1 MLKLREL
8 TMEQHKNA
16 ERSKFAKKLVS
27 GEVSPSMYVV
37 YLYNMGYVYHILET
51 VASQAGVLTG
61 LSAIRRAEHIWSDYE
76 ELVVNE
82 KPVLLNTVQN
92 YMDYVI
98 GMRND
103 KERLLAHLYV
113 RHMGDMS
120 GGQIIVKKVPGQGR
134 YYKFKSVDKLKDKLR
149 ERLNNDMAEEAKI
162 AFDFANDIFIELDGL
177 DDLG

>member
-16 ERSKFAKKLVS
+16 ERSSFAKKLVS

-82 KPVLLNTVQN
+82 KPVLLNTVQD

-120 GGQIIVKKVPGQGR
+120 GGQIIAKKVPGQGR

>member
-16 ERSKFAKKLVS
+16 ERSNFAKKLVS
-27 GEVSPSMYVV
+27 GEVSPSKYVV

-76 ELVVNE
+76 ELAAVNE
-82 KPVLLNTVQN
+82 KPVLLNTVQD

-103 KERLLAHLYV
+103 KERLLAHIYV

-120 GGQIIVKKVPGQGR
+120 GGQIIAKKVPGQGR

-149 ERLNNDMAEEAKI
+149 ERLNNNMAEEAKI
-162 AFDFANDIFIELDGL
+162 AFDFANDIFIELDNL
-177 DDLG
+177 D